1 VGGRIGR
8 SASELP
14 IETDST
20 DFMSSRTP
28 GVPPAGIPSY
38 RQDDDRRRAEANLTT
53 LQSQVDEVRQAL
65 RELASRQV
73 RLEENVKT
81 FEGASTQ
88 NRIQIDQ
95 VRKEHV
101 QSQQARSLDENR
113 TRQQVA
119 DLEQMMQDATRP
131 VRSMQAH
138 IGELLE
144 TNRKKTDDAGQSV
157 RRVDEMKSLIDNLQA
172 LGDRNA
178 VVTHQL
184 RDAVD
189 ALRSEVEQ
197 VRRDIL
203 RSEDAI
209 KVVDQEARR
218 RIAEVAQVTEGFG
231 SRMDEIRSDLAHAFD
246 MVEEVRRSVAHVD
259 PTLEELREADA
270 VTRVEVNRLQA
281 QSVERHEMLVER
293 IDDTR
298 ASADTH
304 LLELRTSMDQRFE
317 RASERMERLTEE
329 FRQLEFKV
337 SSMALGLD
345 ELKQTDVGLRREI
358 WALHEQRLRSR
369 LEQVQQEL
377 EQVTGSRR
385 TVEAEAR
392 TTPDPDAPKTIRS
405 LDL

>member
-1 VGGRIGR
+1 
-8 SASELP
+8 
-14 IETDST
+14 
-20 DFMSSRTP
+20 MSSRTP
-28 GVPPAGIPSY
+28 GVPPAGIASY
-38 RQDDDRRRAEANLTT
+38 RQDDDRRRAEASLST

-73 RLEENVKT
+73 RLEENVKS
-81 FEGASTQ
+81 FEGSNAQ
-88 NRIQIDQ
+88 NRIQIDT
-95 VRKEHV
+95 VKKETQ

-113 TRQQVA
+113 TRQQIS
-119 DLEQMMQDATRP
+119 DLEQMVQDSTRP
-131 VRSMQAH
+131 IRSMQAH

-144 TNRKKTDDAGQSV
+144 TNRKKSDDTGQSQ
-157 RRVDEMKSLIDNLQA
+157 RKVDELKVLIDNLQA

-184 RDAVD
+184 RDALD
-189 ALRSEVEQ
+189 ALRSETEQ

-203 RSEDAI
+203 RNEDAI

-246 MVEEVRRSVAHVD
+246 LVEEVKRSVVHVD
-259 PTLEELREADA
+259 PALEALREADA
-270 VTRVEVNRLQA
+270 ATRVEVNRLQA

-293 IDDTR
+293 IDETR
-298 ASADTH
+298 ANADTH
-304 LLELRTSMDQRFE
+304 LIELRTSMDQRFE

-337 SSMALGLD
+337 STIGLGID
-345 ELKQTDVGLRREI
+345 ELHQTDAGLRREV

-385 TVEAEAR
+385 SVEAEAR
-392 TTPDPDAPKTIRS
+392 TTPDANAPKSIRS
-405 LDL
+405 LDT

>member
-1 VGGRIGR
+1 
-8 SASELP
+8 
-14 IETDST
+14 
-20 DFMSSRTP
+20 MSSRTP
-28 GVPPAGIPSY
+28 GVPPAGIPTY

-73 RLEENVKT
+73 RLEENVKLS
-81 FEGASTQ
+81 EGTNAQ

-95 VRKEHV
+95 VKKEHL
-101 QSQQARSLDENR
+101 QSAQARALDENR
-113 TRQQVA
+113 TRQAVA
-119 DLEQMMQDATRP
+119 DLEQMVQDSTRP
-131 VRSMQAH
+131 IRSMQAH
-138 IGELLE
+138 IGELIE
-144 TNRKKTDDAGQSV
+144 VNRKKADDSGLSQ
-157 RRVDEMKSLIDNLQA
+157 RRIDEVKTLIDNLQA

-189 ALRSEVEQ
+189 AIRSEVEQ
-197 VRRDIL
+197 VRREIL
-203 RSEDAI
+203 RNEDAI

-259 PTLEELREADA
+259 PTLETLREADA
-270 VTRVEVNRLQA
+270 ATRVELNRLQA

-298 ASADTH
+298 ANADIH

-337 SSMALGLD
+337 STMGLSLD
-345 ELKQTDVGLRREI
+345 ELKQTDAGLRREV

-385 TVEAEAR
+385 SVEAEAR
-392 TTPDPDAPKTIRS
+392 TVPDPDAPKTIRS
-405 LDL
+405 LDT